1 MDASTEPETRNARW
15 AKAPDFAGQPARLEA
30 IHAQTVADK
39 ENYLDSGLH
48 EVECRTCGICVLVR
62 KNSMKHTSVQW
73 TSDPAQTCPTFKAG
87 LAAGRTTALQE
98 GCPRLQ
104 DSINHAVMEGF
115 IEVRDRESP

>member
-1 MDASTEPETRNARW
+1 MSASTESRNSKW
-15 AKAPDFAGQPARLEA
+15 AKAPDFSSQPARVEA
-30 IHAQTVADK
+30 ITAQTVADK

-48 EVECRTCGICVLVR
+48 EVECRTCGTCVLVR

-73 TSDPAQTCPTFKAG
+73 MSDPAQTCPTFKQGVAE
-87 LAAGRTTALQE
+87 GRSTSQQD

-115 IEVRDRESP
+115 IEVRDRDA